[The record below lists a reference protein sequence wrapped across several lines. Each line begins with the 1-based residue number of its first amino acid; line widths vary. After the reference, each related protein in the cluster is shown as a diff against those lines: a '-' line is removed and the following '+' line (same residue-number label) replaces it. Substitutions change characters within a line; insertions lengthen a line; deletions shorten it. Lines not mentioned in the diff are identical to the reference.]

1 MFLIICSVMKIRS
14 ETCPALPDLDL
25 YAPPVLRDSRSAFA
39 AIRDAGPVVFL
50 PRNRMYAIGRFEG
63 VRAALRDDDVFI
75 SGKGVA
81 ANPAFNL
88 LGRGTTLFSDGEV
101 HKKRRGVLMRSLGA
115 KALQGIQPRV
125 DAHAETLI
133 DRLLARGRFE
143 ATRDFASYLP
153 LTVVADLV
161 GVPADGRRLLRWAA
175 AIFDVLGPLNRRAL
189 LASPISAGL
198 MLHSLRIGPRR
209 VAPGSWAAAVLAS
222 AKSGELSAREARALV
237 IDLVAPALDTTILAS
252 THLLLALGRN
262 PEAWERIAA
271 EPDLVAAAV
280 VENVRLASPIRGFTR
295 VVARDHEI
303 EGVKLPAGARV
314 AVLFG
319 AANLDESRFPDAG
332 RFDLDRP
339 DPSHVGWGNGPH
351 TCVGIHLAKLEMAA
365 LLRAM
370 APRVGRV
377 EVGAPKPLENNTL
390 QGVAALP
397 AILYA
402 R

>member
-1 MFLIICSVMKIRS
+1 MRTRSVRGAP
-14 ETCPALPDLDL
+14 TLPIDL
-25 YAPPVLRDSRSAFA
+25 YAPAVLRDSRATFA
-39 AIRDAGPVVFL
+39 AIREAGPVVYL
-50 PRNRMYAIGRFEG
+50 PRHRMYAIGRFDD
-63 VRAALRDDDVFI
+63 VRAALRDDEVFI

-81 ANPAFNL
+81 ANPMTNL

-101 HKKRRGVLMRSLGA
+101 HGKRRRVLMASLGA
-115 KALQGIQPRV
+115 KALAGIRPKVEAR
-125 DAHAETLI
+125 AERLI
-133 DRLLARGRFE
+133 DDLLARRSFE
-143 ATRDFASYLP
+143 AARDFSAHLP

-161 GVPADGRRLLRWAA
+161 GLPADGQRLLRWAA
-175 AIFDVLGPLNRRAL
+175 ATFDVLGPLNRRGL
-189 LASPISAGL
+189 IASRVSAGL
-198 MLHSLRIGPRR
+198 LLHSLRIRPGR
-209 VAPGSWAAAVLAS
+209 VAPGRWAAAVL
-222 AKSGELSAREARALV
+222 SGEESSGLSAREARALV

-252 THLLLALGRN
+252 THLLLMLARD
-262 PEAWERIAA
+262 PEIWDRIAA
-271 EPDLVAAAV
+271 DPDLVAAAV

-303 EGVKLPAGARV
+303 GGVRLPAGARV

-319 AANLDESRFPDAG
+319 AANLDGSRFPDPE

-370 APRVGRV
+370 APRVGRI
-377 EVGAPKPLENNTL
+377 EAGSPTPLENNTL

-397 AILYA
+397 ATFHA

>member
-1 MFLIICSVMKIRS
+1 MRMRS
-14 ETCPALPDLDL
+14 ETTTQALDLDL
-25 YAPPVLRDSRSAFA
+25 YAPDVLRDSRAAFA
-39 AIRDAGPVVFL
+39 AIREAGPVVFL
-50 PRNRMYAIGRFEG
+50 PRHRMYAIGRFED
-63 VRAALRDDDVFI
+63 VRAALRDDEIFI

-81 ANPAFNL
+81 ANPVSNL

-101 HKKRRGVLMRSLGA
+101 HRKRRGVLMRSLGA
-115 KALQGIQPRV
+115 KALQGIRPQV
-125 DAHAETLI
+125 DAHAEKLV
-133 DRLLARGRFE
+133 DRLLVRGRFE
-143 ATRDFASYLP
+143 AARDFASYLP
-153 LTVVADLV
+153 LAVVADLV
-161 GVPADGRRLLRWAA
+161 GVPADGQRLLRWAA
-175 AIFDVLGPLNRRAL
+175 ATFDVLGPLNRRGL
-189 LASPISAGL
+189 VASRISAGL
-198 MLHSLRIGPRR
+198 LLHSLRIRRGR
-209 VAPGSWAAAVLAS
+209 VALGSWADAVLAS
-222 AKSGELSAREARALV
+222 EGGELSAREARALV

-252 THLLLALGRN
+252 THLLLMLGRN
-262 PEAWERIAA
+262 PEVWERIAA

-295 VVARDHEI
+295 VVAQDHMI
-303 EGVKLPAGARV
+303 EGVRLPAGSRV

-319 AANLDESRFPDAG
+319 AANLDESRFPDAE

-377 EVGAPKPLENNTL
+377 EVDDPKPLENNTL

-397 AILYA
+397 AMLHA

>member
-1 MFLIICSVMKIRS
+1 MKIRS
-14 ETCPALPDLDL
+14 EIAAPTLDLDL
-25 YAPPVLRDSRSAFA
+25 YAPGVLRDSRAAFA
-39 AIRDAGPVVFL
+39 AIRRSGPVVYL
-50 PRNRMYAIGRFEG
+50 PRHRMYAIGRFES
-63 VRAALRDDDVFI
+63 VRAALRDDEVFI

-81 ANPAFNL
+81 ANPLTNL

-101 HKKRRGVLMRSLGA
+101 HQKRRRVLMGSLGA
-115 KALQGIQPRV
+115 KALQGIQPQIET
-125 DAHAETLI
+125 HAEKLI
-133 DRLLARGRFE
+133 DRLLTRGRFE

-153 LTVVADLV
+153 LAVVADLV
-161 GVPADGRRLLRWAA
+161 GVPADGQRLLRWAA
-175 AIFDVLGPLNRRAL
+175 ATFDVLGPLNRRGL
-189 LASPISAGL
+189 FASRSSAGL
-198 MLHSLRIGPRR
+198 LLHSLRIRPRQ

-222 AKSGELSAREARALV
+222 EEGGELSAREARALV

-252 THLLLALGRN
+252 THLLLMLGRN
-262 PEAWERIAA
+262 PETWERIAA

-303 EGVKLPAGARV
+303 EGVRLPAGARV

-319 AANLDESRFPDAG
+319 AANLDESRFPDAEC
-332 RFDLDRP
+332 FDLDRP
-339 DPSHVGWGNGPH
+339 DPNHVGWGNGPH

-370 APRVGRV
+370 APRVGHV
-377 EVGAPKPLENNTL
+377 EVGLPKPLENNTL
-390 QGVAALP
+390 QGVATLP
-397 AILYA
+397 AILHA

>member
-1 MFLIICSVMKIRS
+1 MKARS
-14 ETCPALPDLDL
+14 ETSPSLPDLDL
-25 YAPPVLRDSRSAFA
+25 YAPSVLRDSRAAFA
-39 AIRDAGPVVFL
+39 AIREAGPVVYL
-50 PRNRMYAIGRFEG
+50 PRHRLYAIGRFED
-63 VRAALRDDDVFI
+63 VRAALRDDEVFI

-81 ANPAFNL
+81 ANPVTNL
-88 LGRGTTLFSDGEV
+88 LGRGTTLFSDGEA
-101 HKKRRGVLMRSLGA
+101 HKKRHRVLMRSLGA
-115 KALQGIQPRV
+115 KALQGIRPQV
-125 DAHAETLI
+125 DAHAERLI
-133 DRLLARGRFE
+133 DRLLSRGRFE

-153 LTVVADLV
+153 LAVVADLV

-175 AIFDVLGPLNRRAL
+175 ATFDVLGPLNRRGL
-189 LASPISAGL
+189 LAARISAGL
-198 MLHSLRIGPRR
+198 LLHSLRIRPGR

-222 AKSGELSAREARALV
+222 GESGELSAREARALV

-252 THLLLALGRN
+252 THLLLMLGRD
-262 PEAWERIAA
+262 PETWERIAA

-303 EGVKLPAGARV
+303 AGVRLPAGARV

-319 AANLDESRFPDAG
+319 AANLDESRFPDPE

-377 EVGAPKPLENNTL
+377 EVGDPKPLENNTL

-397 AILYA
+397 AILHA

>member
-1 MFLIICSVMKIRS
+1 MRSRSVS
-14 ETCPALPDLDL
+14 GVPVLPLDL
-25 YAPPVLRDSRSAFA
+25 YAPAVLRDSRAAFA
-39 AIRDAGPVVFL
+39 AIREAGPVTYL
-50 PRNRMYAIGRFEG
+50 PRHRMYAIGRFED
-63 VRAALRDDDVFI
+63 VRAALRDDEVFI

-81 ANPAFNL
+81 ANPVANL
-88 LGRGTTLFSDGEV
+88 LGRGTTLFSDGEA
-101 HKKRRGVLMRSLGA
+101 HQKRRRVLMGSLGA
-115 KALQGIQPRV
+115 KALQEIGPRV
-125 DAHAETLI
+125 EARAEELI
-133 DRLLARGRFE
+133 EALVTRGRFE
-143 ATRDFASYLP
+143 AARDFSAHLP

-161 GVPADGRRLLRWAA
+161 GLPADGRRLLRWAA
-175 AIFDVLGPLNRRAL
+175 ATFDVLGPLNRRGL
-189 LASPISAGL
+189 IASRASAGL
-198 MLHSLRIGPRR
+198 LLHSLRISPRQ
-209 VAPGSWAAAVLAS
+209 VAPGSWAAMVLAGEES
-222 AKSGELSAREARALV
+222 SGLSAREARALV

-252 THLLLALGRN
+252 THLLLLLGRD

-303 EGVKLPAGARV
+303 DGVRLPAGARV
-314 AVLFG
+314 AMLFG
-319 AANLDESRFPDAG
+319 AANLDESHFPDAE

-339 DPSHVGWGNGPH
+339 DPNHVGWGNGPH

-370 APRVGRV
+370 AGRVDRV

-397 AILYA
+397 ALFHP

>member
-1 MFLIICSVMKIRS
+1 MRMRS
-14 ETCPALPDLDL
+14 ETTTQALDLDL
-25 YAPPVLRDSRSAFA
+25 YAPDVLRDSRAAFA
-39 AIRDAGPVVFL
+39 AIREAGPVVFL
-50 PRNRMYAIGRFEG
+50 PRHRMYAIGRFED
-63 VRAALRDDDVFI
+63 VRAALRDDEIFI

-81 ANPAFNL
+81 ANPVSNL

-101 HKKRRGVLMRSLGA
+101 HRKRRGVLMRSLGA
-115 KALQGIQPRV
+115 KALQGIRPQV
-125 DAHAETLI
+125 DAHAEKLV
-133 DRLLARGRFE
+133 DRLLVRGRFE
-143 ATRDFASYLP
+143 AARDFASYLP
-153 LTVVADLV
+153 LAVVADLV
-161 GVPADGRRLLRWAA
+161 GVPADGQRLLRWAA
-175 AIFDVLGPLNRRAL
+175 ATFDVLGPLNRRGL
-189 LASPISAGL
+189 LASRISAGL
-198 MLHSLRIGPRR
+198 LLHSLRIRRGR
-209 VAPGSWAAAVLAS
+209 VAPGSWADAVLAS
-222 AKSGELSAREARALV
+222 EGGELSAREARALV

-252 THLLLALGRN
+252 THLLLMLGRN
-262 PEAWERIAA
+262 PEVWERIAA

-295 VVARDHEI
+295 VVAQDHMI
-303 EGVKLPAGARV
+303 EGVRLPAGSRV

-319 AANLDESRFPDAG
+319 AANLDESRFPDAE

-377 EVGAPKPLENNTL
+377 EVDDPKPLENNTL

-397 AILYA
+397 AMLHA